1 MAEQRYFEDIDVGDE
16 FTEEQQPTREHV
28 EQFFNI
34 SRLDGR
40 PSRAEAGDGR
50 FTSTESARELGLER
64 PIVPG
69 TMSMAM
75 ITRLVTDW
83 MGPRGQLQF
92 IDVSFRRPV
101 QHDDRLQSQGLVT
114 DTTEEDGRG
123 VLKLDIYL
131 ENERG
136 ERPLQGTAAV
146 ELPRRG

>member
-1 MAEQRYFEDIDVGDE
+1 
-16 FTEEQQPTREHV
+16 
-28 EQFFNI
+28 
-34 SRLDGR
+34 
-40 PSRAEAGDGR
+40 
-50 FTSTESARELGLER
+50 
-64 PIVPG
+64 
-69 TMSMAM
+69 M

-83 MGPRGQLQF
+83 MGPRGKLQF

-123 VLKLDIYL
+123 VVKLDIYL

-146 ELPRRG
+146 ELPRRE